1 MYILVGF
8 ICLWV
13 GILLGF
19 IFKAFLTNK
28 FEEYS
33 GIMYIRKDEER
44 IVYSLVLNEDPE
56 TLEFKDILI
65 FKVETSEEDL
75 VRE

>member
-1 MYILVGF
+1 
-8 ICLWV
+8 
-13 GILLGF
+13 
-19 IFKAFLTNK
+19 
-28 FEEYS
+28 
-33 GIMYIRKDEER
+33 MYIRKDEER